1 MVIGKKTRSP
11 RQKKVVSTTP
21 VERTKKRRPGQTR
34 PEKRA
39 MATKEEGVT
48 VARTRPE
55 TRQATRPCATAP
67 CVVHAQNR
75 AWTNSGT
82 LDYNKPWHVLC
93 KAAYPQ
99 RVQHIDWSMPS
110 TKPKR

>member
-1 MVIGKKTRSP
+1 MVIAKKTRSS

-34 PEKRA
+34 PEKT

-99 RVQHIDWSMPS
+99 RVQRIDWSMPS